1 MLDPDDPRF
10 LSPADM
16 PAAIASWFRGHG
28 QPAPEG
34 IGLITRAIYDSIA
47 LNHRHTLDALATPD
61 AGAIEEIN
69 LVGGG
74 VLAPLLSQAT
84 ADATGSPVIAGPQEA
99 TVRRKHDFQLIA
111 EGGTGGLE
119 EGRAIVRRSTDLT
132 NYRETAYAPSRSREI
147 VRQPNLG
154 KF

>member
-16 PAAIASWFRGHG
+16 PAAIASWFREHG

-47 LNHRHTLDALATPD
+47 LNHRHILDALATPD
-61 AGAIEEIN
+61 AGAIEEVN

-74 VLAPLLSQAT
+74 VLAPLLAQAT
-84 ADATGSPVIAGPQEA
+84 ADATGAAVIAGPQEA
-99 TVRRKHDFQLIA
+99 TVAGNMICQLIA
-111 EGGTGGLE
+111 EGGIGGLE

-132 NYRETAYAPSRSREI
+132 SYRPRDRSA
-147 VRQPNLG
+147 
-154 KF
+154 